1 MAPGAGAAG
10 GQAQMPPPDPFGAVN
25 AAIQKVLAEKELKA
39 WEREV
44 CGHYC
49 GASSLLKG
57 KSDTDCL
64 RELRQRHPG
73 SIVRRQDAPS
83 AVVAA
88 SKAALPQAERKRLE
102 TGGAAAAATFAR
114 SLTRWHVQFSS
125 EAALGKVMDATR
137 NPSGFDRPSV
147 CTACGDGDWLPCPFA
162 TPVESYRNTVR
173 IILRADSIGFRGG
186 SQGPPIAGVRL
197 GRAAMMPPAPPPPP
211 VRSLADVAAGRSS
224 RSDPYGVKKLV
235 TDELARRRVGRD
247 PANFATTE
255 DELLA
260 FAGQA
265 VRAFA
270 KRHVLMDACA
280 VTQTRGNVRVVSARL
295 HSSVDRAAL
304 EAIANSRA
312 VAAEVALGA
321 AESKADDQKRQP
333 ADGQPADPTSLPN
346 GASNAVANVGDE
358 LSSLAVDL
366 WEAAGL
372 TVEWP
377 CDPPDDSSP
386 ITCLTCMERTH
397 RPGACELVATDECT
411 VLQLVFATRVGNSW
425 LDACDPLAA
434 ECKVLRWGTGM
445 GGNGR
450 DGATRLVHFFWWTKN
465 PDSIVAAV
473 TKVVAFAHRTDL
485 VDYQIGTGASFV
497 ASIPNTCGTCGSN
510 KHLPNQCPVVQL
522 DLLGMGQDPTLASQ
536 VVLQARA
543 ASPAAPTPASAAAS
557 AAAASGASSRRVTE
571 AEWTSWPETPIDKIG
586 PHVWCRHEIIR
597 GPGACRIDCKWAHL
611 QHSMESTQRSIL
623 RCAHGRACPD
633 MFHCRR
639 DHGERAS
646 AQRAAAEAKEKAAAE
661 RRAAEEQEKERTH
674 REKMARMELQR
685 LKAVE
690 RARRAAARVA
700 AATLPVPVAAM
711 AAAVAVVAAPA
722 AAPVPAI
729 IQPNAP
735 VPSAA
740 AGPAGAAPAA
750 VNVAPTVPA
759 AGAPPVAPVVPTVA
773 AAAVPAASVASTD
786 APADVVPPQDVV
798 PPARAAAAKR
808 KDRSDSPKDQRKS
821 KAAASS
827 SPARGKP
834 DGVISAWGRP
844 PAAPPSPPSGGFP
857 SLPTAPRPTAAPA
870 AAGSGSAGTA
880 SVSVPI
886 VVLAPGAAGAP
897 GLRVPARSAPASA
910 SAPHSPQL

>member
-1 MAPGAGAAG
+1 
-10 GQAQMPPPDPFGAVN
+10 MPFQRVFE
-25 AAIQKVLAEKELKA
+25 VEKI
-39 WEREV
+39 
-44 CGHYC
+44 
-49 GASSLLKG
+49 
-57 KSDTDCL
+57 T
-64 RELRQRHPG
+64 
-73 SIVRRQDAPS
+73 
-83 AVVAA
+83 
-88 SKAALPQAERKRLE
+88 
-102 TGGAAAAATFAR
+102 
-114 SLTRWHVQFSS
+114 
-125 EAALGKVMDATR
+125 
-137 NPSGFDRPSV
+137 
-147 CTACGDGDWLPCPFA
+147 
-162 TPVESYRNTVR
+162 
-173 IILRADSIGFRGG
+173 
-186 SQGPPIAGVRL
+186 
-197 GRAAMMPPAPPPPP
+197 
-211 VRSLADVAAGRSS
+211 
-224 RSDPYGVKKLV
+224 
-235 TDELARRRVGRD
+235 
-247 PANFATTE
+247 
-255 DELLA
+255 
-260 FAGQA
+260 
-265 VRAFA
+265 
-270 KRHVLMDACA
+270 
-280 VTQTRGNVRVVSARL
+280 
-295 HSSVDRAAL
+295 
-304 EAIANSRA
+304 NSRA

-333 ADGQPADPTSLPN
+333 ADGPPADPTSLPN
-346 GASNAVANVGDE
+346 GASIAVANVGDE

-543 ASPAAPTPASAAAS
+543 VSPAAPTPASAAAS

-661 RRAAEEQEKERTH
+661 RRANAW
-674 REKMARMELQR
+674 LVR
-685 LKAVE
+685 LSTAPSTSSTTIRSI
-690 RARRAAARVA
+690 RARAPTIPCPAITIRLLGLLRPIGQSARTCGVRRRRSEAAR
-700 AATLPVPVAAM
+700 LWPWR
-711 AAAVAVVAAPA
+711 
-722 AAPVPAI
+722 
-729 IQPNAP
+729 NC
-735 VPSAA
+735 
-740 AGPAGAAPAA
+740 
-750 VNVAPTVPA
+750 
-759 AGAPPVAPVVPTVA
+759 
-773 AAAVPAASVASTD
+773 SVL
-786 APADVVPPQDVV
+786 
-798 PPARAAAAKR
+798 RAL
-808 KDRSDSPKDQRKS
+808 SDSLR
-821 KAAASS
+821 
-827 SPARGKP
+827 
-834 DGVISAWGRP
+834 
-844 PAAPPSPPSGGFP
+844 
-857 SLPTAPRPTAAPA
+857 SLLV
-870 AAGSGSAGTA
+870 SL
-880 SVSVPI
+880 VSVP
-886 VVLAPGAAGAP
+886 
-897 GLRVPARSAPASA
+897 VPLLMRSSTM
-910 SAPHSPQL
+910 SPLLW